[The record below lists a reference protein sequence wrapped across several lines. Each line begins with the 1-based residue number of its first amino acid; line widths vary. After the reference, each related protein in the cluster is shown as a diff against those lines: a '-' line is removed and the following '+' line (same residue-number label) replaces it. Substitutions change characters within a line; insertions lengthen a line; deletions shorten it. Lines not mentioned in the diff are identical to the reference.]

1 MDGSPPA
8 WPETERAIEL
18 AHRAVA
24 RRERTVAE
32 LRTCLESKRVGPAAI
47 EAAVTELHAAGLLD
61 DARYAR
67 RYAEDKRELERWGSE
82 RIGRELRRRG
92 VAPELVDT
100 VLANHGRQAELATA
114 LLVLEQRLPSPALDD
129 RQRDRA
135 WQLLVRRGYEPEI
148 AYEAVRA
155 HERGAGGG
163 RRTAV

>member
-1 MDGSPPA
+1 MDDSLPA
-8 WPETERAIEL
+8 RPETERAIEL

-32 LRTCLESKRVGPAAI
+32 LRTCLERKRVGPAAI
-47 EAAVTELHAAGLLD
+47 DAAVADLHAAGLLD

-92 VAPELVDT
+92 VAPELVET
-100 VLANHGRQAELATA
+100 VVADHGRQAELATA

-129 RQRDRA
+129 RERDRA
-135 WQLLVRRGYEPEI
+135 WHLLIRRGYEPEI

-155 HERGAGGG
+155 HERRADGP
-163 RRTAV
+163 RQPAV